1 MRTCGGWL
9 ALLVATLIP
18 GVAAAETITPDDAR
32 IQYVG
37 RVDDSSPQA
46 PVFGWPGTGMAEA
59 GTQATL
65 RLEFRDQA
73 QNLIEQSE
81 VTHSVSS
88 GWSTYELT
96 STPAPAATWQV
107 RLVAVVDAKRTTILF
122 DDLTL
127 APSTPAVCGDGTCD
141 SNDDPCSCEADCGAP
156 PATEQACADGEDE
169 DCNGNGICDP
179 REDCDVCPNE
189 CAGRSRGRPSDP
201 YCCGNVPGEPAE
213 DSGGICD
220 GNV

>member
-1 MRTCGGWL
+1 M
-9 ALLVATLIP
+9 
-18 GVAAAETITPDDAR
+18 
-32 IQYVG
+32 
-37 RVDDSSPQA
+37 
-46 PVFGWPGTGMAEA
+46 
-59 GTQATL
+59 
-65 RLEFRDQA
+65 
-73 QNLIEQSE
+73 
-81 VTHSVSS
+81 
-88 GWSTYELT
+88 
-96 STPAPAATWQV
+96 
-107 RLVAVVDAKRTTILF
+107 AVVDAKRTTILF

-169 DCNGNGICDP
+169 DCNGKVDCDDAACTTDPACLSPCNGNGICDP

-189 CAGRSRGRPSDP
+189 CAGRSRGRPSDR
-201 YCCGNVPGEPAE
+201 YCCGNGTGEPAE